1 MILIKKYLNWFFRKP
16 AAIWLIL
23 CLLVVPLPL
32 IMNSFYNKE
41 WLIRLGVLYQSIGV
55 VAVVINIYNTRKQ
68 FGSEPLTKKFVNW
81 WNSRPKVAGDTQYI
95 DPDGYSASV
104 IPLDITL
111 TRPPEHDKSR
121 SSDENIERLFKI
133 IKRQN
138 ERIEAVSHECEKKIA
153 DTHNHLFS
161 EIKDSK
167 RFTTRVQ
174 LDLKNSA
181 LGGLE
186 LSFVGSVFILIG
198 VVISTLPS
206 WLITI
211 FR

>member
-1 MILIKKYLNWFFRKP
+1 
-16 AAIWLIL
+16 
-23 CLLVVPLPL
+23 
-32 IMNSFYNKE
+32 MNSFYNKE
-41 WLIRLGVLYQSIGV
+41 WLISLGVFYQSIGV
-55 VAVVINIYNTRKQ
+55 VVVVINIYNTRKQ

-104 IPLDITL
+104 RPLDITL
-111 TRPPEHDKSR
+111 ASPPEHDKSK
-121 SSDENIERLFKI
+121 SSDENIERLFEI
-133 IKRQN
+133 IKGQN
-138 ERIEAVSHECEKKIA
+138 KRIEAVSHECEQKIA
-153 DTHNHLFS
+153 DTHNRIFS
-161 EIKDSK
+161 ETKDSK
-167 RFTTRVQ
+167 QFTTRVQ

-181 LGGLE
+181 LDGLE

-206 WLITI
+206 WLITM

>member
-1 MILIKKYLNWFFRKP
+1 
-16 AAIWLIL
+16 
-23 CLLVVPLPL
+23 
-32 IMNSFYNKE
+32 MNSFYDKE
-41 WLIRLGVLYQSIGV
+41 WLICLGVFYQSIGV
-55 VAVVINIYNTRKQ
+55 GAVVINIYNTRKQ
-68 FGSEPLTKKFVNW
+68 FGSEGLTKKFVNW
-81 WNSRPKVAGDTQYI
+81 WNSRPKVAGSTKYD
-95 DPDGYSASV
+95 DSDGLSV
-104 IPLDITL
+104 SIKPLDITL
-111 TRPPEHDKSR
+111 ATPPEHDKSK

-138 ERIEAVSHECEKKIA
+138 ERIEAVSHECEKKIVNI
-153 DTHNHLFS
+153 HNLLFS

-167 RFTTRVQ
+167 QFTTRVQ

-181 LGGLE
+181 LDGLE
-186 LSFVGSVFILIG
+186 LSFVGSIFILIG